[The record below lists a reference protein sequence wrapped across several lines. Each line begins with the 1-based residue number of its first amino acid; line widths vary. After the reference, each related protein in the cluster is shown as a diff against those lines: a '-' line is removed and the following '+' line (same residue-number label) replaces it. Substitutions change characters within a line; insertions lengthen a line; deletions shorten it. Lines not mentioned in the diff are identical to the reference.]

1 MKILFKLIL
10 IVGVSLYL
18 VLPALAIE
26 FFDINKPRIE
36 KLNLSINKSG
46 DSDLV
51 DLLVEQLRSQMGR
64 TLLFNILDDTEE
76 STFNLKISP
85 TNDQKIVSVTLSGA
99 QGQGFEPI
107 TTGMKFRDQDKEY
120 VNLKSSQLGNFL
132 IKNLMG
138 IKGSLGGIVVWSESK
153 KGENKNSLVMRRFGS
168 DIQKQITYNLYN
180 NTGVSWSPKGDAIIY
195 SAQTDSGSNVFWQG
209 FNPLRL
215 KSERVFF
222 SEGTSSSA
230 TWGNNGN
237 IYLAKYMGDKN
248 TDLIEYTI
256 VSGGTGHSLEMS
268 RKLTK
273 HMAIETEPAL
283 SPDGKTLA
291 YISDRTGTPQVYLL
305 NLATKKTTRLT
316 KKGNYNSSPSWSPDG
331 TMIAYN
337 GVRNSKSVIFR
348 VLVDDTLGFETQV
361 SPKGMQAESPVWS
374 SDGSLVAYQAKKT
387 GQQNW
392 KIYYSLSSGS
402 SAQRLTKSKRGVD
415 ETSPSWNSGLR

>member
-138 IKGSLGGIVVWSESK
+138 IQGSLGGIVVWSESK

>member
-138 IKGSLGGIVVWSESK
+138 IQGSLGGIVVWSESK

-237 IYLAKYMGDKN
+237 IYLAKYMGDRN

-283 SPDGKTLA
+283 SPDGKKLA

-305 NLATKKTTRLT
+305 NLSTKKSTRLT
-316 KKGNYNSSPSWSPDG
+316 NKGNYNSSPSWSPDG

-348 VLVDDTLGFETQV
+348 VLVDDPLGFETQV

-374 SDGSLVAYQAKKT
+374 SDGSLVAYQAKK
-387 GQQNW
+387 NR
-392 KIYYSLSSGS
+392 S
-402 SAQRLTKSKRGVD
+402 TKLENLLFPFFRKFCPK
-415 ETSPSWNSGLR
+415 TYQI

>member
-107 TTGMKFRDQDKEY
+107 TTGMKFRDEDKEY

-138 IKGSLGGIVVWSESK
+138 IQGSLGGVVVWSESK

-209 FNPLRL
+209 FSPLRL
-215 KSERVFF
+215 KSERVYF

-237 IYLAKYMGDKN
+237 IYLAKYRGDKN

-256 VSGGTGHSLEMS
+256 VSGGTGRSLEMS

-273 HMAIETEPAL
+273 HVAIETEPAL

-348 VLVDDTLGFETQV
+348 VLVDDPLGFETQV

-374 SDGSLVAYQAKKT
+374 SDGSLVAYQAKRT

-402 SAQRLTKSKRGVD
+402 PAQRLTKSKRGVD

>member
-138 IKGSLGGIVVWSESK
+138 IQGSLGGIVVWSESK

-237 IYLAKYMGDKN
+237 IYLAKYMGDRN

-374 SDGSLVAYQAKKT
+374 SDGSIVAYQAKKT

>member
-138 IKGSLGGIVVWSESK
+138 IQGSLGGIVVWSESK

-215 KSERVFF
+215 KSERVFS

-348 VLVDDTLGFETQV
+348 VLVDDPLGFETQV
-361 SPKGMQAESPVWS
+361 SPKGMRAESPVWS

>member
-107 TTGMKFRDQDKEY
+107 TTGMKFRDEDKEY

-138 IKGSLGGIVVWSESK
+138 IQGSLGGVVVWSESK

-209 FNPLRL
+209 FSPLRL
-215 KSERVFF
+215 KSERVYF

-256 VSGGTGHSLEMS
+256 VSGGTGRSLEMS

-273 HMAIETEPAL
+273 HVAIETEPAL

-305 NLATKKTTRLT
+305 NIATKKTTRLT

-348 VLVDDTLGFETQV
+348 VLVDDPLGFETQV

-402 SAQRLTKSKRGVD
+402 PAQRLTKSKRGVD

>member
-10 IVGVSLYL
+10 IVGVSLSL
-18 VLPALAIE
+18 VLPAMAIE
-26 FFDINKPRIE
+26 FFDINKPKIE
-36 KLNLSINKSG
+36 KLNLSINKTG

-51 DLLVEQLRSQMGR
+51 DLIVEQLRRQMPK
-64 TLLFNILDDTEE
+64 TLLFNIVED
-76 STFNLKISP
+76 SAKPAFNLKISP
-85 TNDQKIVSVTLSGA
+85 TNDEKIVSVTLSAA

-107 TTGMKFRDQDKEY
+107 TTGMKFRNQDKEY

-138 IKGSLGGIVVWSESK
+138 IQGSLGGIVVWSGTK
-153 KGENKNSLVMRRFGS
+153 KGENKNSLIMKRFGS

-180 NTGVSWSPKGDAIIY
+180 NIGVSWNPKGDAIIY
-195 SAQTDSGSNVFWQG
+195 SAQTGRGSEVLWQG
-209 FNPLRL
+209 FSPLRL
-215 KSERVFF
+215 KSKSIHF
-222 SEGTSSSA
+222 SEGSGSSA

-237 IYLAKYMGDKN
+237 IYLAKYMGERN
-248 TDLIEYTI
+248 TDLYEYTVVI
-256 VSGGTGHSLEMS
+256 GGSGPSLEMLS
-268 RKLTK
+268 KLTK

-283 SPDGKTLA
+283 SPDGEKLA
-291 YISDRTGTPQVYLL
+291 YISDRTGTPQIYLL
-305 NLATKKTTRLT
+305 NLSTKKTTRLT

-337 GVRNSKSVIFR
+337 GVRKRESVIFR
-348 VLVDDTLGFETQV
+348 VLVDDPLGVETQV
-361 SPKGMQAESPVWS
+361 SPKGMQAESPAWS
-374 SDGSLVAYQAKKT
+374 SDGSIVAYQGKKR

-402 SAQRLTKSKRGVD
+402 SAQRLTKTKHGVD

>member
-10 IVGVSLYL
+10 IIGVSLYL

-138 IKGSLGGIVVWSESK
+138 IQGSLGGIVVWSESK

-348 VLVDDTLGFETQV
+348 VLVDDPLGFETQV

-374 SDGSLVAYQAKKT
+374 SDGSIVAYQAKKT

>member
-138 IKGSLGGIVVWSESK
+138 IQGSLGGIVVWSESK
-153 KGENKNSLVMRRFGS
+153 KGENKNSLVMKRFGS

-256 VSGGTGHSLEMS
+256 VSGGSGHSLEMS

-348 VLVDDTLGFETQV
+348 VLVDDPLGFETQV

-374 SDGSLVAYQAKKT
+374 SDGSIVAYQAKKT

>member
-138 IKGSLGGIVVWSESK
+138 IQGSLGGIVVWSESK

-305 NLATKKTTRLT
+305 NLSTKKSTRLS

-348 VLVDDTLGFETQV
+348 VLVDDPLGFETQV

>member
-64 TLLFNILDDTEE
+64 TLLFNILDETEE

-138 IKGSLGGIVVWSESK
+138 IQGSLGGIVVWSESK

-237 IYLAKYMGDKN
+237 IYLAKYMGDRN

-348 VLVDDTLGFETQV
+348 VLVDDPLGFETQV

>member
-138 IKGSLGGIVVWSESK
+138 LQGSLGGIVVWSESK

-215 KSERVFF
+215 KSESVFF
-222 SEGTSSSA
+222 SEGSSSSA

-348 VLVDDTLGFETQV
+348 VLVDDPLGFETQV

>member
-10 IVGVSLYL
+10 IVGVSLNL

-138 IKGSLGGIVVWSESK
+138 IQGSLGGIVVWSESK

-348 VLVDDTLGFETQV
+348 VLVDDPLGFETQV

>member
-51 DLLVEQLRSQMGR
+51 YLLVEQLRSQMGR

-138 IKGSLGGIVVWSESK
+138 IQGSLGGVVVWSESK

-209 FNPLRL
+209 FSPLRL
-215 KSERVFF
+215 KSERVYF

-256 VSGGTGHSLEMS
+256 VSGGTGRSLEMS

-273 HMAIETEPAL
+273 HVAIETEPAL

-348 VLVDDTLGFETQV
+348 VLVDDPLGFETQV

-374 SDGSLVAYQAKKT
+374 SDGSLVAYQAKRT

-402 SAQRLTKSKRGVD
+402 PAQRLTKSKRGVD

>member
-99 QGQGFEPI
+99 QGQGFPPI
-107 TTGMKFRDQDKEY
+107 TRGMKFRNQDKEY

-138 IKGSLGGIVVWSESK
+138 IQGSLGGIVVWSESK

-348 VLVDDTLGFETQV
+348 VLVDDPLGFETQV

>member
-107 TTGMKFRDQDKEY
+107 RTGMKFRDQDKEY

-138 IKGSLGGIVVWSESK
+138 IQGSLGGIVVWSESK

-348 VLVDDTLGFETQV
+348 VLVDDPLGFETRV

>member
-305 NLATKKTTRLT
+305 KLATKKTTRLT

-348 VLVDDTLGFETQV
+348 VLVDDPLGFETQV

>member
-36 KLNLSINKSG
+36 KLNLSIYKSG
-46 DSDLV
+46 DSDLF

-138 IKGSLGGIVVWSESK
+138 IQGSLGGVVVWSESK

-209 FNPLRL
+209 FSPLRL
-215 KSERVFF
+215 KSERVYF

-256 VSGGTGHSLEMS
+256 VSGGTGRSLEMS

-273 HMAIETEPAL
+273 HVAIETEPAL

-348 VLVDDTLGFETQV
+348 VLVDDPLGFETQV

-374 SDGSLVAYQAKKT
+374 SDGSLVAYQAKRT

-402 SAQRLTKSKRGVD
+402 PAQRLTKSKRGVD

>member
-10 IVGVSLYL
+10 IVGVSLHL

-138 IKGSLGGIVVWSESK
+138 IQGSLGGIVVWSESK

-348 VLVDDTLGFETQV
+348 VLVDDPLGFETQV

>member
-138 IKGSLGGIVVWSESK
+138 IQGSLGGVVVWSESK

-209 FNPLRL
+209 FSPLRL
-215 KSERVFF
+215 KSERVYF

-256 VSGGTGHSLEMS
+256 VSGGTGRSLEMS

-273 HMAIETEPAL
+273 HVAIETEPAL

-348 VLVDDTLGFETQV
+348 VLVDDPLGFETQV

-402 SAQRLTKSKRGVD
+402 PAQRLTKSKRGVD

>member
-85 TNDQKIVSVTLSGA
+85 PNDQKIVSVTLSGA

-107 TTGMKFRDQDKEY
+107 TTGMKFRDEDKEY

-138 IKGSLGGIVVWSESK
+138 IQGSLGGVVVWSESK

-209 FNPLRL
+209 FSPLRL
-215 KSERVFF
+215 KSERVYF

-256 VSGGTGHSLEMS
+256 VSGGTGRSLEMS

-273 HMAIETEPAL
+273 HVAIETEPAL

-348 VLVDDTLGFETQV
+348 VLVDDPLGFETQV

-374 SDGSLVAYQAKKT
+374 SDGSLVAYQAKRT

-402 SAQRLTKSKRGVD
+402 PAQRLTKSKRGVD

>member
-138 IKGSLGGIVVWSESK
+138 IQGSLGGVVVWSESK

-209 FNPLRL
+209 FSPLRL
-215 KSERVFF
+215 KSERVYF

-256 VSGGTGHSLEMS
+256 VSGGTGRSLEMS

-273 HMAIETEPAL
+273 HVAIETEPAL

-348 VLVDDTLGFETQV
+348 VLVDDPLGFETQV

-374 SDGSLVAYQAKKT
+374 SDGSIVAYQAKRT
-387 GQQNW
+387 GQKNW

>member
-1 MKILFKLIL
+1 MKVLFKLIL

-51 DLLVEQLRSQMGR
+51 DLLVEQLRSQMPK
-64 TLLFNILDDTEE
+64 TLLFNIVED
-76 STFNLKISP
+76 SVKPAYNLKISP
-85 TNDQKIVSVTLSGA
+85 TSDQKIVSVTLSGA
-99 QGQGFEPI
+99 QGQGFVPI
-107 TTGMKFRDQDKEY
+107 TTGMKFRNQDKEY

-138 IKGSLGGIVVWSESK
+138 IQGSLGSTVVWSETK
-153 KGENKNSLVMRRFGS
+153 KGESKNSLVMKRFGS
-168 DIQKQITYNLYN
+168 EIQKQVSYNLFN

-195 SAQTDSGSNVFWQG
+195 SAQTGRGSEVLWQG
-209 FNPLRL
+209 FIPLRL
-215 KSERVFF
+215 KSKSIYFD
-222 SEGTSSSA
+222 EGSSSSA

-237 IYLAKYMGDKN
+237 IYLAKYIGDKN
-248 TDLIEYTI
+248 TDLYEYTL
-256 VSGGTGHSLEMS
+256 VSGGTGPSLEMLH
-268 RKLTK
+268 KLTK

-283 SPDGKTLA
+283 SPDGKKLA

-305 NLATKKTTRLT
+305 NLSTKKTKRLT
-316 KKGNYNSSPSWSPDG
+316 KKGNYNSSPAWSPDG

-337 GVRNSKSVIFR
+337 GVRNSKSGIFR
-348 VLVDDTLGFETQV
+348 VLVDDPLGFETQV

-374 SDGSLVAYQAKKT
+374 SDGSIVAYQAKKMRS
-387 GQQNW
+387 GQW

-402 SAQRLTKSKRGVD
+402 SAQRLTKSDNRVE
-415 ETSPSWNSGLR
+415 ETSPSWNSGLN

>member
-107 TTGMKFRDQDKEY
+107 TTGMKFRDEDKEY

-138 IKGSLGGIVVWSESK
+138 IQGSLGGVVVWSESK

-209 FNPLRL
+209 FSPLRL
-215 KSERVFF
+215 KSERVYF

-256 VSGGTGHSLEMS
+256 VSGGTGRSLEMS

-273 HMAIETEPAL
+273 HVAIETEPAL

-348 VLVDDTLGFETQV
+348 VLVDDPLGFETQV
-361 SPKGMQAESPVWS
+361 SPIGMQAESPVWS
-374 SDGSLVAYQAKKT
+374 SDGSLVAYQAKRT

-402 SAQRLTKSKRGVD
+402 PAQRLTKSKRGVD

>member
-138 IKGSLGGIVVWSESK
+138 IQGSLGGIVVWSESK

-256 VSGGTGHSLEMS
+256 VSGGSGHSLEMS

>member
-10 IVGVSLYL
+10 IVGVSLHL

-138 IKGSLGGIVVWSESK
+138 IQGSLGGIVVWSESK

-348 VLVDDTLGFETQV
+348 VLVDDPLGFETQV

-374 SDGSLVAYQAKKT
+374 SDGSIVAYQAKKT

>member
-26 FFDINKPRIE
+26 FFDINKPGIE

-51 DLLVEQLRSQMGR
+51 DLLVEQLRSQMPK
-64 TLLFNILDDTEE
+64 TLLFNIVEDSAEP
-76 STFNLKISP
+76 TFNLKISP

-138 IKGSLGGIVVWSESK
+138 IQGSLGGIIVWSETK
-153 KGENKNSLVMRRFGS
+153 KGENKNSLVMKRFGS
-168 DIQKQITYNLYN
+168 EIQKQITYNLFN

-195 SAQTDSGSNVFWQG
+195 SAQTGRGSEVIWQG
-209 FNPLRL
+209 FIPLRL
-215 KSERVFF
+215 KSKSLYFT
-222 SEGTSSSA
+222 EGSSSSA

-237 IYLAKYMGDKN
+237 IYLAKYVGERN
-248 TDLIEYTI
+248 TDLFEYTV
-256 VSGGTGHSLEMS
+256 VSGGTGPSLEMLH
-268 RKLTK
+268 KLTK

-283 SPDGKTLA
+283 SPDGKKLA
-291 YISDRTGTPQVYLL
+291 YISDRTGTPQIYLL
-305 NLATKKTTRLT
+305 NLSTKKTTRLT
-316 KKGNYNSSPSWSPDG
+316 NKGNYNSSPSWSPDG

-348 VLVDDTLGFETQV
+348 VLADDPLGFETQV

-374 SDGSLVAYQAKKT
+374 SDGSIVAYQAKKT

-402 SAQRLTKSKRGVD
+402 SAQRLTKSVRGVD

>member
-138 IKGSLGGIVVWSESK
+138 IQGSLGGIVVWSESK

-256 VSGGTGHSLEMS
+256 SSGVSGHSLEMS

-348 VLVDDTLGFETQV
+348 VLVDDPLGFETQV

>member
-138 IKGSLGGIVVWSESK
+138 IQGSLGGIVVWSESK

-256 VSGGTGHSLEMS
+256 VSGGSGHSLEMS

-348 VLVDDTLGFETQV
+348 VLVDDPLGFETQV

-374 SDGSLVAYQAKKT
+374 SDGSIVAYQAKKT

>member
-138 IKGSLGGIVVWSESK
+138 IQGSLGGIVVWSESK

-305 NLATKKTTRLT
+305 NLATKKTTRVT
-316 KKGNYNSSPSWSPDG
+316 KKGNYNSSPSWSQDG

-348 VLVDDTLGFETQV
+348 VLVDDPLGFETQV

-374 SDGSLVAYQAKKT
+374 SDGSIVAYQAKKT

>member
-85 TNDQKIVSVTLSGA
+85 TNDQKIVSVTLSGS

-138 IKGSLGGIVVWSESK
+138 IQGSLGGVVVWSESK

-209 FNPLRL
+209 FSPLRL
-215 KSERVFF
+215 KSERVYF

-256 VSGGTGHSLEMS
+256 VSGETGHSLEMS

-305 NLATKKTTRLT
+305 NLATKKTKRLT

-348 VLVDDTLGFETQV
+348 VLVDDPLGFETQV

>member
-10 IVGVSLYL
+10 IVGVSLNL

-138 IKGSLGGIVVWSESK
+138 LQGSLGGIVVWSESK

-215 KSERVFF
+215 KSESVFF
-222 SEGTSSSA
+222 SEGSSSSA

-348 VLVDDTLGFETQV
+348 VLVDDPLGFETQV

>member
-138 IKGSLGGIVVWSESK
+138 IQGSLGGVVVWSESK

-209 FNPLRL
+209 FSPLRL
-215 KSERVFF
+215 KSERVYF

-256 VSGGTGHSLEMS
+256 VSGETGHSLEMS

-348 VLVDDTLGFETQV
+348 VLVDDPLGFETQV

-374 SDGSLVAYQAKKT
+374 SDGSLVAYQAKRT